1 MQYTVGINVGIMAI
15 IEKAKKSLILSL
27 APSNIRPVKAVNPPV
42 KTINKKKLGA
52 LSFNTSLFRLRNCSF
67 SLSKVIWQ
75 FFLTIYGTSRI
86 VTHIAILES
95 VLLFAITIIKAA
107 IPNPKFIPTKNIRF
121 QKLSLF
127 SLDCRKLIFGFLG
140 LSYIPPYSLGITGVL
155 VKESIAKGLTGVVW
169 VFLRFSQKLVKSSMI
184 ILYNLWFQIYSIII
198 SKYYHFTKQIKAFL
212 LVLSFVLCG
221 NCSLVLAKNKPDTQ
235 YSSQQIS
242 SLISKAEKENQI
254 PSGLLA
260 AIAKVESNTKA
271 YALNINGNAVLNKS
285 LEEASGLVKKK
296 LDSGLRNIDVGVMQ
310 LNYRWHGDKFNN
322 VTQMLVPENNIK
334 YAASLLKSL
343 KVKHGSWHKAI
354 RYYHSTRPEHHRKY
368 SRKVVAYWLTRDRTQ
383 EKVTKTNG

>member
-1 MQYTVGINVGIMAI
+1 M
-15 IEKAKKSLILSL
+15 
-27 APSNIRPVKAVNPPV
+27 
-42 KTINKKKLGA
+42 
-52 LSFNTSLFRLRNCSF
+52 
-67 SLSKVIWQ
+67 
-75 FFLTIYGTSRI
+75 
-86 VTHIAILES
+86 
-95 VLLFAITIIKAA
+95 
-107 IPNPKFIPTKNIRF
+107 
-121 QKLSLF
+121 
-127 SLDCRKLIFGFLG
+127 
-140 LSYIPPYSLGITGVL
+140 
-155 VKESIAKGLTGVVW
+155 
-169 VFLRFSQKLVKSSMI
+169 
-184 ILYNLWFQIYSIII
+184 
-198 SKYYHFTKQIKAFL
+198 
-212 LVLSFVLCG
+212 CG

-310 LNYRWHGDKFNN
+310 LNYRWHGYKFNN

-354 RYYHSTRPEHHRKY
+354 RYYHSAKPEHHRKY

>member
-1 MQYTVGINVGIMAI
+1 MQYIVGTNMSTIVKIAGKIDGLIKSFKLAKINV
-15 IEKAKKSLILSL
+15 
-27 APSNIRPVKAVNPPV
+27 VNPPPAKV
-42 KTINKKKLGA
+42 TISNKKKFGA

-67 SLSKVIWQ
+67 SLSKVILQ
-75 FFLTIYGTSRI
+75 FFLTRYGTSRI

-121 QKLSLF
+121 QKLSLL

-155 VKESIAKGLTGVVW
+155 VEKSKTNGLTEVVC

-221 NCSLVLAKNKPDTQ
+221 NCSLVFAKNEPDAQ

-260 AIAKVESNTKA
+260 AIAKLESNTQA
-271 YALNINGNAVLNKS
+271 YALNINGHAVFNKS

-296 LDSGLRNIDVGVMQ
+296 LASGLKNIDLGVMQ
-310 LNYRWHGDKFNN
+310 LNYRWHGDNC
-322 VTQMLVPENNIK
+322 
-334 YAASLLKSL
+334 SLN
-343 KVKHGSWHKAI
+343 
-354 RYYHSTRPEHHRKY
+354 RE
-368 SRKVVAYWLTRDRTQ
+368 
-383 EKVTKTNG
+383 